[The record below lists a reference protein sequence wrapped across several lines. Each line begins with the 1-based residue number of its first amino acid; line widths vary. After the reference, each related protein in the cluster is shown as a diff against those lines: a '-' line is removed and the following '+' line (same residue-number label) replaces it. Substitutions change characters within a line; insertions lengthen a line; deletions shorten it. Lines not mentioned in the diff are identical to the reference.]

1 MLVKTSIGALAVVLV
16 SAVPAVTNQTS
27 IVTSTANEVEV
38 ELEQVIEKTW
48 KCVGCTPAE
57 DYTLSYLQDNTSIT
71 DKNALAT
78 ILGNIRQESMFLP
91 NICEGGARVPDHQ
104 CYRGGFGLIQWTT
117 QARYDGLGSFC
128 NKYGCDP
135 SSLEGQVRYMVNEAG
150 FQNNLP
156 HFERVGLTI
165 NSYMNA
171 AYRWLGWGIH
181 GHRTNYTYQY
191 LGKLQWA

>member
-91 NICEGGARVPDHQ
+91 NICEGGARVPYHQ

-156 HFERVGLTI
+156 HFERVVLTI
-165 NSYMNA
+165 NS
-171 AYRWLGWGIH
+171 
-181 GHRTNYTYQY
+181 
-191 LGKLQWA
+191 

>member
-1 MLVKTSIGALAVVLV
+1 MLVKTSIGALAVMLV
-16 SAVPAVTNQTS
+16 AAVPAVTNQTS
-27 IVTSTANEVEV
+27 IATSTANEVEV

-91 NICEGGARVPDHQ
+91 NISEGGARVAYNR
-104 CYRGGFGLIQWTT
+104 CYSGGYGLIQWTT
-117 QARYDGLGSFC
+117 AGRYYGLGSFC

-135 SSLEGQVRYMVNEAG
+135 STLEGQVRYMVNETG